1 MKLVN
6 EFGFIH
12 LSTGDLLRV
21 EKERLESKD
30 GKLIK
35 EYILEG
41 KIVPMNLVIKLIKI
55 QIQTLSQK
63 GFQLFLIDGFPRQ
76 MDQAL
81 KFESDVHLVMIFFF
95 FLNQIYHFQPVT

>member
-41 KIVPMNLVIKLIKI
+41 KIVPMDIVIKLIKI

-81 KFESDVHLVMIFFF
+81 KFESDVRIIILYHVFFF
-95 FLNQIYHFQPVT
+95 